1 MQDCFE
7 KGLLKKETAD
17 IEKSKKSINTAK
29 YKLNLAKRLFELKI
43 FEETITNSYSAMFHA
58 ARALLFMDGIKEK
71 SHYALFLYIKE
82 KYSDKLERRFINEL
96 NTLRLESHEINYGLE
111 KSEIKEDDAGDVTK
125 IANDFISAVEKIM
138 TFAPLE
144 GTYFWSNGYAWG
156 TCALGK
162 TKKSFEIK
170 LSVLH
175 GELSLEQFE
184 LRDSGKKRFGKT
196 VTIKAPE
203 QIRFEISRRI
213 Y

>member
-1 MQDCFE
+1 
-7 KGLLKKETAD
+7 
-17 IEKSKKSINTAK
+17 KSINTAK

-125 IANDFISAVEKIM
+125 IANDFISAVEKI
-138 TFAPLE
+138 
-144 GTYFWSNGYAWG
+144 
-156 TCALGK
+156 
-162 TKKSFEIK
+162 I
-170 LSVLH
+170 
-175 GELSLEQFE
+175 
-184 LRDSGKKRFGKT
+184 
-196 VTIKAPE
+196 
-203 QIRFEISRRI
+203 
-213 Y
+213 

>member
-125 IANDFISAVEKIM
+125 IANDFISAVEKI
-138 TFAPLE
+138 
-144 GTYFWSNGYAWG
+144 
-156 TCALGK
+156 
-162 TKKSFEIK
+162 I
-170 LSVLH
+170 
-175 GELSLEQFE
+175 
-184 LRDSGKKRFGKT
+184 
-196 VTIKAPE
+196 
-203 QIRFEISRRI
+203 
-213 Y
+213 